1 MEQGG
6 YLRKRLSKSKWHLRT
21 TNGNIV
27 VAFSTRA
34 VHRKANPKKRSKN
47 SIRVIFQQWTSD
59 PPQKTRRMNKRLQLG
74 RKKTAPLL
82 RRPPTSAGRTSAI
95 RRIRTTRTTGRTRTG
110 PTRGTRDGATGTSIR
125 LTTSTKARP
134 RRAPRSKKSTGRG
147 LKKRGGEGS
156 STRSES
162 NASAQSTKSA

>member
-1 MEQGG
+1 MEKGG

-21 TNGNIV
+21 TDGNII
-27 VAFSTRA
+27 VANSTRA
-34 VHRKANPKKRSKN
+34 AHRQAKKWSEETML
-47 SIRVIFQQWTSD
+47 RVIFQQWTSD
-59 PPQKTRRMNKRLQLG
+59 PPQQTRRMNKRLQLG

-156 STRSES
+156 STRSEF